1 MGILE
6 IIIIVIVI
14 LAKRGFFGES
24 RLRQGA
30 RAISPP
36 PALKTSKG
44 YITNQQV
51 AVGVKNGLDPL
62 PAPRHRVAALLQQ
75 QARP

>member
-1 MGILE
+1 MMMISRMPMVRSLPRLGRRRWSKCVGGLGRRFVLE
-6 IIIIVIVI
+6 
-14 LAKRGFFGES
+14 LPEES
-24 RLRQGA
+24 L
-30 RAISPP
+30 
-36 PALKTSKG
+36 
-44 YITNQQV
+44 TNQQV